1 MDLEQLKTLV
11 ISNIIPRGVTIL
23 LYRYDDFVP
32 LQYIESYRKNAVNVK
47 YVDDLSIVTTRVDS
61 LFGDYTDDSNTLYVY
76 SCDNLELSETEMS
89 NIQIATKN
97 VIVIC
102 PKVSD
107 TVQSMLSD
115 KIIVVPKLEKWQI
128 EDLAYSMADG
138 ADPDDIAYLLKVC
151 GNDVHRLYNELEKV
165 SLFSE
170 KERKS
175 AVKDFIYDGI
185 FNDLSHY
192 NVFDISTAIVKRD
205 VNTLKSVYSEINN
218 IDCEPIGLVTLLL
231 KNFRDVITV
240 QLSSNPSPERC
251 GMESKKFW
259 AVKYSC
265 GYYTREQLIKI
276 YEMLTSIDFQIKTG
290 SISTSALV
298 DYMITYIF
306 SIT

>member
-1 MDLEQLKTLV
+1 MDLEHLKTLV
-11 ISNIIPRGVTIL
+11 ISNIIPEGVTIL
-23 LYRYDDFVP
+23 LCKYDDFIP
-32 LQYIESYRKNAVNVK
+32 LQYVESYRKNNVNVK
-47 YVDDLSIVTTRVDS
+47 YVDDLSIVTTRVDA

-76 SCDNLELSETEMS
+76 SCDNLDLSETEIS

-107 TVQSMLSD
+107 TVQSKLSD

-138 ADPDDIAYLLKVC
+138 ADPDDIEYLLKVC

-170 KERKS
+170 QERKS

-205 VNTLKSVYSEINN
+205 VNTLKNVYSEINN
-218 IDCEPIGLVTLLL
+218 IDCEPIGLVALLL
-231 KNFRDVITV
+231 KNFKDVITV
-240 QLSSNPSPERC
+240 QLSSNPSPEKC

-265 GYYTREQLIKI
+265 GYYTKEQLIKI

-290 SISTSALV
+290 SISTSELI

>member
-1 MDLEQLKTLV
+1 MDLQHLKTLV
-11 ISNIIPRGVTIL
+11 ISSIIPKGVTIL
-23 LYRYDDFVP
+23 LCKYDDFVP
-32 LQYIESYRKNAVNVK
+32 LQYVESYRKNNVNVK
-47 YVDDLSIVTTRVDS
+47 YVDDLSVVTTRVDS

-76 SCDNLELSETEMS
+76 SCDNLDLSETEIS

-107 TVQSMLSD
+107 TVQSKLSD
-115 KIIVVPKLEKWQI
+115 KIIVIPKLEKWQI

-170 KERKS
+170 QERKS

-205 VNTLKSVYSEINN
+205 VNTLKNVYSEINN
-218 IDCEPIGLVTLLL
+218 IDCEPIGLVALLL
-231 KNFRDVITV
+231 KNFKDVITV
-240 QLSSNPSPERC
+240 QLSSNPSPEKC

-265 GYYTREQLIKI
+265 GYYTKEQLIKI

-290 SISTSALV
+290 SISTSELI

>member
-1 MDLEQLKTLV
+1 MDLQQLKTLV
-11 ISNIIPRGVTIL
+11 ISNIIPNGVVIL
-23 LYRYDDFVP
+23 LCKYDDFVP
-32 LQYIESYRKNAVNVK
+32 LQYVESYRKNAVNVK

-76 SCDNLELSETEMS
+76 SCDNLDLSETEIS

-107 TVQSMLSD
+107 TVQSKLSD

-205 VNTLKSVYSEINN
+205 VNTLKNVYSEINN

-231 KNFRDVITV
+231 KNFKDVITV

>member
-1 MDLEQLKTLV
+1 MDLQHLKTLV
-11 ISNIIPRGVTIL
+11 ISNIIPEGVTIL
-23 LYRYDDFVP
+23 LCKYDDFIP
-32 LQYIESYRKNAVNVK
+32 LQYIESYRKNNVNVK

-76 SCDNLELSETEMS
+76 SCDNLDLSETEIS

-107 TVQSMLSD
+107 TVQCKLSD

-170 KERKS
+170 QERKS

-205 VNTLKSVYSEINN
+205 VNTLKNVYSEINN
-218 IDCEPIGLVTLLL
+218 IDCEPIGLVALLL
-231 KNFRDVITV
+231 KNFKDVITV
-240 QLSSNPSPERC
+240 QLSSNPSPEKC

-265 GYYTREQLIKI
+265 GYYTKEQLIKI

-290 SISTSALV
+290 SISTSELI

>member
-1 MDLEQLKTLV
+1 MGLEQLKTLV
-11 ISNIIPRGVTIL
+11 ISNITPKGVTIL
-23 LYRYDDFVP
+23 LCKYDDFVP
-32 LQYIESYRKNAVNVK
+32 LQYVESYRKNNVNVK

-76 SCDNLELSETEMS
+76 SCDNLDLSETEIS

-107 TVQSMLSD
+107 TVQSKLSD

-138 ADPDDIAYLLKVC
+138 ADPDDIEYLLKVC

-170 KERKS
+170 QERKS

-205 VNTLKSVYSEINN
+205 VNTLKNVYSEINN
-218 IDCEPIGLVTLLL
+218 IDCEPIGLVALLL
-231 KNFRDVITV
+231 KNFKDVITV
-240 QLSSNPSPERC
+240 QLSSNPSPEKC

-265 GYYTREQLIKI
+265 GYYTKEQLIKI

-290 SISTSALV
+290 SISTSELI

>member
-1 MDLEQLKTLV
+1 MDLQHLKTLV
-11 ISNIIPRGVTIL
+11 ISNIIPKGVTIL
-23 LYRYDDFVP
+23 LCKYDDFVP
-32 LQYIESYRKNAVNVK
+32 LQYVESYRKNAINVK
-47 YVDDLSIVTTRVDS
+47 YVDDLSIVTTRVDA

-76 SCDNLELSETEMS
+76 SCDNLDLSETEIS

-97 VIVIC
+97 VVVIC

-107 TVQSMLSD
+107 TVQAKLSD
-115 KIIVVPKLEKWQI
+115 KIIVIPKLEKWQI

-138 ADPDDIAYLLKVC
+138 ADPDDIEYLLKVC

-170 KERKS
+170 QERKS

-205 VNTLKSVYSEINN
+205 VNTLKNVYSEINN
-218 IDCEPIGLVTLLL
+218 IDCEPIGLVALLL
-231 KNFRDVITV
+231 KNFKDVITV
-240 QLSSNPSPERC
+240 QLSSNPSPEKC

-265 GYYTREQLIKI
+265 GYYTKEQLIKI

-290 SISTSALV
+290 SISTSELI

>member
-1 MDLEQLKTLV
+1 MDLQHLKTLV
-11 ISNIIPRGVTIL
+11 ISNIIPTGVTIL
-23 LYRYDDFVP
+23 LCKYDDFVP

-47 YVDDLSIVTTRVDS
+47 YVDDLSIVTTRVDA

-76 SCDNLELSETEMS
+76 SCDNLDLSETEIS

-97 VIVIC
+97 VIIIC
-102 PKVSD
+102 SKVSD
-107 TVQSMLSD
+107 TVQSKLSD

-138 ADPDDIAYLLKVC
+138 ADPDDIEYLLKVC

-170 KERKS
+170 QERKS

-205 VNTLKSVYSEINN
+205 VTTLKNVYSEINN
-218 IDCEPIGLVTLLL
+218 IDCEPIGLVALLL
-231 KNFRDVITV
+231 KNFKDVITV
-240 QLSSNPSPERC
+240 QLSSNPSPEKC

-265 GYYTREQLIKI
+265 GYYTKEQLIKI

-290 SISTSALV
+290 SISTSELI

>member
-1 MDLEQLKTLV
+1 MDLEHLKTLV
-11 ISNIIPRGVTIL
+11 ISNIIPEGVTIL
-23 LYRYDDFVP
+23 LCKYDDFVP
-32 LQYIESYRKNAVNVK
+32 LQYVESYRKNNVNVK
-47 YVDDLSIVTTRVDS
+47 YIDDLSIVTTRVDA

-76 SCDNLELSETEMS
+76 SCDNLDLSETEIN
-89 NIQIATKN
+89 NIRIATKN

-107 TVQSMLSD
+107 TVQSNLSD
-115 KIIVVPKLEKWQI
+115 NIIVVPKLEKWQI

-138 ADPDDIAYLLKVC
+138 ADPDDIEYLLKVC

-170 KERKS
+170 QERKS

-205 VNTLKSVYSEINN
+205 VNTLKNVYSEINN
-218 IDCEPIGLVTLLL
+218 IDCEPIGLVALLL
-231 KNFRDVITV
+231 KNFKDVITV
-240 QLSSNPSPERC
+240 QLSSNPSPEKC

-265 GYYTREQLIKI
+265 GYYTKEQLIKI

-290 SISTSALV
+290 SISTSELI

>member
-1 MDLEQLKTLV
+1 M
-11 ISNIIPRGVTIL
+11 
-23 LYRYDDFVP
+23 
-32 LQYIESYRKNAVNVK
+32 
-47 YVDDLSIVTTRVDS
+47 
-61 LFGDYTDDSNTLYVY
+61 FGDYTDDSNTLYVY
-76 SCDNLELSETEMS
+76 SCDNLDLSETETS

-102 PKVSD
+102 SKVSE
-107 TVQSMLSD
+107 TVQSKLSD
-115 KIIVVPKLEKWQI
+115 KIIVIPKLEKWQI

-151 GNDVHRLYNELEKV
+151 GNDIHRLYNELEKV

-192 NVFDISTAIVKRD
+192 TVFDISTAIVKRD
-205 VNTLKSVYSEINN
+205 VNTLKNVYSEINN
-218 IDCEPIGLVTLLL
+218 IDCEPLGLVTLLL
-231 KNFRDVITV
+231 KNFKDVITV

-265 GYYTREQLIKI
+265 GYYTREQLMKI

>member
-1 MDLEQLKTLV
+1 MDLQHLKTLV
-11 ISNIIPRGVTIL
+11 ISNITPKGVTIL
-23 LYRYDDFVP
+23 LCKYDDFIP
-32 LQYIESYRKNAVNVK
+32 LQYVESYRKNSVNVK

-76 SCDNLELSETEMS
+76 SCDNLDLSETEIN
-89 NIQIATKN
+89 NIRIATKN

-107 TVQSMLSD
+107 TVQSSLSD
-115 KIIVVPKLEKWQI
+115 NIIVVPKLEKWQI

-170 KERKS
+170 QERKS

-205 VNTLKSVYSEINN
+205 VNTLKNVYSEINN
-218 IDCEPIGLVTLLL
+218 IDCEPIGLVALLL
-231 KNFRDVITV
+231 KNFKDVITV
-240 QLSSNPSPERC
+240 QLSSNPSPEKC

>member
-1 MDLEQLKTLV
+1 MDLEHLKTLV
-11 ISNIIPRGVTIL
+11 ISNIIPEGVTIL
-23 LYRYDDFVP
+23 LCKYDDFIP
-32 LQYIESYRKNAVNVK
+32 LQYVESYRKNNVNVK
-47 YVDDLSIVTTRVDS
+47 YVDDLSIVTTRVDA

-76 SCDNLELSETEMS
+76 SCDNLDLSETEIS
-89 NIQIATKN
+89 NIQMATKN
-97 VIVIC
+97 VVVIC

-107 TVQSMLSD
+107 TVQSKLSD
-115 KIIVVPKLEKWQI
+115 KIIVIPKLEKWQI

-138 ADPDDIAYLLKVC
+138 ADPDDIEYLLKVC

-170 KERKS
+170 QERKS

-205 VNTLKSVYSEINN
+205 VNTLKNVYSEINN
-218 IDCEPIGLVTLLL
+218 IDCEPIGLVALLL
-231 KNFRDVITV
+231 KNFKDVITV
-240 QLSSNPSPERC
+240 QLSSNPSPEKC

-265 GYYTREQLIKI
+265 GYYTKEQLIKI

-290 SISTSALV
+290 SISTSELI

>member
-1 MDLEQLKTLV
+1 MGLEQLKTLV
-11 ISNIIPRGVTIL
+11 ISNITPKGVTIL
-23 LYRYDDFVP
+23 LCKYDDFVP
-32 LQYIESYRKNAVNVK
+32 LQYVESYRKNNVNVK
-47 YVDDLSIVTTRVDS
+47 YIDDLSIVTTRVDS

-76 SCDNLELSETEMS
+76 SCDSLDLSETEIN
-89 NIQIATKN
+89 NIRIATKN

-107 TVQSMLSD
+107 TVQSKLSD
-115 KIIVVPKLEKWQI
+115 KIIVIPKLEKWQI

-138 ADPDDIAYLLKVC
+138 ADPDDIEYLLKVC

-170 KERKS
+170 QERKS

-205 VNTLKSVYSEINN
+205 VNTLKNVYSEINN
-218 IDCEPIGLVTLLL
+218 IDCEPIGLVALLL
-231 KNFRDVITV
+231 KNFKDVITV
-240 QLSSNPSPERC
+240 QLSSNPSPEKC

-265 GYYTREQLIKI
+265 GYYTKEQLIKI

-290 SISTSALV
+290 SISTSELI

>member
-1 MDLEQLKTLV
+1 MDLQHLKTLV
-11 ISNIIPRGVTIL
+11 ISNIIPTGVTIL
-23 LYRYDDFVP
+23 LCKYDDFIP
-32 LQYIESYRKNAVNVK
+32 LQYIESYRKNNVNVK

-76 SCDNLELSETEMS
+76 SCDNLDLSETEIS

-107 TVQSMLSD
+107 TVQSKLSD

-138 ADPDDIAYLLKVC
+138 ADPDDIEYLLKVC

-170 KERKS
+170 QERKS

-205 VNTLKSVYSEINN
+205 VNTLKNVYSEINN
-218 IDCEPIGLVTLLL
+218 IDCEPIGLVALLL
-231 KNFRDVITV
+231 KNFKDVITV
-240 QLSSNPSPERC
+240 QLSSNPSPEKC

-265 GYYTREQLIKI
+265 GYYTKEQLIKI

-290 SISTSALV
+290 SISTSELI

>member
-1 MDLEQLKTLV
+1 MGLEQLKTLV
-11 ISNIIPRGVTIL
+11 ISNIIPKGVTIL
-23 LYRYDDFVP
+23 LCKYDDFVP
-32 LQYIESYRKNAVNVK
+32 LQYVESYRKNNVNVK
-47 YVDDLSIVTTRVDS
+47 YIDDLSIVTTRVDA

-76 SCDNLELSETEMS
+76 SCDNLDLSETEIS

-102 PKVSD
+102 TKVSD
-107 TVQSMLSD
+107 MVQSKLSD

-138 ADPDDIAYLLKVC
+138 ADPDDIEHLLKVC

-170 KERKS
+170 QERKS

-205 VNTLKSVYSEINN
+205 VNTLKNVYSEINN
-218 IDCEPIGLVTLLL
+218 IDCEPIGLVALLL
-231 KNFRDVITV
+231 KNFKDVITV
-240 QLSSNPSPERC
+240 QLSSNPSPEKC

-265 GYYTREQLIKI
+265 GYYTKEQLIKI

-290 SISTSALV
+290 SISTSELI